1 MTLPLATRP
10 DNTIDRHDKARQLL
24 VLAIGF
30 QLALALPSLAALAID
45 DRMLNGIS
53 VWIKPLKFQ
62 ASLIVLLG
70 TLLWLLPLIDP
81 VTRAGRGFRL
91 AAWTAAAM
99 STAEIAYI
107 ALQAARGRASHFNN
121 GTPMEALAY
130 SVMGIGATL
139 LVLSSFA
146 IGLYLARRPTA
157 SAPDGLRTGGAWGL
171 MLGSLLTLVTAF
183 ILAGGQ
189 VDGPGHWVDGI
200 KSDTGG
206 LFLFGWSR
214 TGGDLRVPHFFA
226 THMMQALPLLG
237 LCLDRFAPKAVRP
250 GLILGA
256 FASIAVVAATF
267 LQAIGGRAFL

>member
-45 DRMLNGIS
+45 DRILNGIS

-62 ASLIVLLG
+62 ASLIILLG

-139 LVLSSFA
+139 LVLSAFA

-189 VDGPGHWVDGI
+189 VDGPGHWVGGI
-200 KSDTGG
+200 KRDTGG

-256 FASIAVVAATF
+256 LAGTAVVAATF
-267 LQAIGGRAFL
+267 LQAIGGRPFL